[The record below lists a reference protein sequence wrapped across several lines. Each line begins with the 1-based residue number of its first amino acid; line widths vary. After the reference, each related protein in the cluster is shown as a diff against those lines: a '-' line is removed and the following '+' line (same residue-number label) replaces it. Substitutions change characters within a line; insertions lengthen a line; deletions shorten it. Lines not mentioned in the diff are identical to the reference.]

1 MGACLY
7 QNIFVILQQN
17 LRNMDVRERL
27 AALRAQMHEQGLA
40 AYVVPGNDPHASEY
54 MASHWCEMQWLS
66 GFNGESGTMV
76 VTTDRALLWTD
87 SRYYLQ
93 AGIEL
98 KDSTIELMR
107 ESDID
112 CPSVVEWLKGELKA
126 ESQEPRDERF
136 IGLNPEMF
144 SVNDFKAWKEQ
155 FAEAGIGVKSVDLI
169 KPIWT
174 EGRPAIPSDKLY
186 PYSADFAGET
196 VESKISRMREILEAK
211 GESQKSK
218 DYALIVSAL
227 DEIAWLLN
235 IRGNDVEYN
244 PVVISY
250 VVLEGDKCTLF
261 VNPEKIDSAAQNY
274 LDFNNIDVQPYEA
287 VFDYIHGLRGTIF
300 YDGAKVNEALY
311 EAIDNGPSDQ
321 GPRTKAK
328 NIQSPILIDKAKK
341 NAVELEGERIAMR
354 QDGAALTRFF
364 KWLEETLV
372 ESQKSKVERP
382 LTEWDLMEKLH
393 AFRAMGENFVEE
405 SFGTIAGYQGNGAIV
420 HYAATKEHC
429 AEVKKEGMLLLDSG
443 GQYLDGT
450 TDITRTVWLGGRI
463 PEQAKLDY
471 TYVLKGHIALQT
483 ARFPRGTRGNQLDAL
498 AKQYMWQAGITFGHG
513 TGHGVG
519 HFLGCHEGPQNVRT
533 DNNPTPLEVG
543 HIISDEPGIYRT
555 GKWGIRTE
563 NLITVIPAKQTK
575 ATTTEDEWLT
585 FETLTLC
592 FYDTSLIEMSLM
604 TEDEIDWLNAYHV
617 RVYKEVSPL
626 LNEEEK
632 HYLAKKCVALEI

>member
-1 MGACLY
+1 MQKKVYLCAKFL
-7 QNIFVILQQN
+7 NF
-17 LRNMDVRERL
+17 MSVRERL
-27 AALRAQMHEQGLA
+27 DALRELMRKHDLS

-76 VTTDRALLWTD
+76 VTLDRALLWTD

-112 CPSVVEWLKGELKA
+112 CPKIVDWLA
-126 ESQEPRDERF
+126 ENVNRQWV
-136 IGLNPEMF
+136 GVNPEMF
-144 SVNDFKAWKEQ
+144 SVNDFADWSEQ
-155 FAEAGIGVKSVDLI
+155 INLKSIDLI
-169 KPIWT
+169 KPLWT
-174 EGRPAIPSDKLY
+174 ENRPAIPADKLY

-196 VESKISRMREILEAK
+196 VESKMARMREIA
-211 GESQKSK
+211 GRKSS
-218 DYALIVSAL
+218 DRPWALVSSAL

-250 VVLEGDKCTLF
+250 VVLEADKCTLF
-261 VNPEKIDSAAQNY
+261 VNAEKIDSPAQNY
-274 LDFNNIDVQPYEA
+274 LDFNNIDVLPYEA
-287 VFDYIHGLRGTIF
+287 VFDYIRGLKGTVLF
-300 YDGAKVNEALY
+300 DGARVNEALF
-311 EAIDNGPSDQ
+311 EAIPEGCKRIN
-321 GPRTKAK
+321 TK
-328 NIQSPILIDKAKK
+328 SPILIDKARK

-354 QDGAALTRFF
+354 QDAVALTRFF
-364 KWLEETLV
+364 KWLEEEAFKTPQTECTLA
-372 ESQKSKVERP
+372 
-382 LTEWDLMEKLH
+382 DKLH
-393 AFRAMGENFVEE
+393 EFRLQGENFVEE

-420 HYAATKEHC
+420 HYAATPDNC
-429 AEVKKEGMLLLDSG
+429 AEVKPQGMLLLDSG

-463 PEQAKLDY
+463 PQQAKLDY
-471 TYVLKGHIALQT
+471 TYVLKGHIALAR

-498 AKQYMWQAGITFGHG
+498 AKQFMWEAGITFGHG

-533 DNNPTPLEVG
+533 DNNPTALEIG

-555 GKWGIRTE
+555 NQWGIRTE
-563 NLITVIPAKQTK
+563 NLITVVPAKRTK
-575 ATTTEDEWLT
+575 ATTTDDEWLA

-626 LNEEEK
+626 LNNDERTF
-632 HYLAKKCVALEI
+632 LARKCASIEI

>member
-1 MGACLY
+1 MNVL
-7 QNIFVILQQN
+7 
-17 LRNMDVRERL
+17 DRL
-27 AALRAQMHEQGLA
+27 AALRAAMKEAKVA

-76 VTTDRALLWTD
+76 VTTDKALLWTD

-112 CPSVVEWLKGELKA
+112 CPSVVDWLA
-126 ESQEPRDERF
+126 ENVQ
-136 IGLNPEMF
+136 GLVGVNPEMF
-144 SVNDFKAWKEQ
+144 SVNDFSAWNEKI
-155 FAEAGIGVKSVDLI
+155 ALKSIDLI
-169 KPIWT
+169 KPLWI
-174 EGRPAIPSDKLY
+174 EGRPAIPADKLY
-186 PYSADFAGET
+186 PYSADFAGES
-196 VESKISRMREILEAK
+196 VESKLARMREKLV
-211 GESQKSK
+211 
-218 DYALIVSAL
+218 ALHGDAIIVSAL

-250 VVLEGDKCTLF
+250 VVLEADKCTLF
-261 VNPEKIDSAAQNY
+261 VDANKIDTVARNY

-287 VFDYIHGLRGTIF
+287 VFEYIARLSGTVI
-300 YDGAKVNEALY
+300 YDGARVNEALF
-311 EAIDNGPSDQ
+311 EAIPANCKKIN
-321 GPRTKAK
+321 TK
-328 NIQSPILIDKAKK
+328 SPILIDKAHK

-354 QDGAALTRFF
+354 QDAAALTRFF
-364 KWLEETLV
+364 KWLEEEAFANGKT
-372 ESQKSKVERP
+372 Q
-382 LTEWDLMEKLH
+382 TEWDLMEKLH
-393 AFRAMGENFVEE
+393 AFRVMGENFVEE
-405 SFGTIAGYQGNGAIV
+405 SFGTIAGYKGNGAIV
-420 HYAATKEHC
+420 HYAATKDNC
-429 AEVKKEGMLLLDSG
+429 TEVKPEGMLLLDSG

-450 TDITRTVWLGGRI
+450 TDITRTVWLGGEI
-463 PEQAKLDY
+463 PTQAKLDY

-498 AKQYMWQAGITFGHG
+498 AKQFMWEAGITFGHG

-543 HIISDEPGIYRT
+543 HIVSDEPGIYRT
-555 GKWGIRTE
+555 GQWGIRTE
-563 NLITVIPAKQTK
+563 NLITVIPAKQTE

-592 FYDTSLIEMSLM
+592 FYDTNLIDMSLM
-604 TEDEIDWLNAYHV
+604 TDKEIAWINAYHE
-617 RVYKEVSPL
+617 RVYKETAPL
-626 LNEEEK
+626 LNAEEAA
-632 HYLAKKCVALEI
+632 YLARKCAPIQL

>member
-1 MGACLY
+1 MK
-7 QNIFVILQQN
+7 
-17 LRNMDVRERL
+17 ERL
-27 AALRAQMHEQGLA
+27 AALRAEMREQGLA

-66 GFNGESGTMV
+66 GFNGESGTVV
-76 VTTDRALLWTD
+76 VTLDRALLWTD

-112 CPSVVEWLKGELKA
+112 CPSVAEWLCEECKVYGV
-126 ESQEPRDERF
+126 QCMV
-136 IGLNPEMF
+136 GLNPEMF
-144 SVNDFKAWKEQ
+144 SVNDFKAWKEK

-196 VESKISRMREILEAK
+196 VESKISRIRKILESRVK
-211 GESQKSK
+211 SQESRG
-218 DYALIVSAL
+218 YALIVSAL

-250 VVLEGDKCTLF
+250 VVLEADKCTLF
-261 VNPEKIDSAAQNY
+261 VNPEKVDSAAQNY

-287 VFDYIHGLRGTIF
+287 VFEYIRGLKGTIY

-311 EAIDNGPSDQ
+311 EAIDQ
-321 GPRTKAK
+321 GANAK
-328 NIQSPILIDKAKK
+328 NIQSPILVDKAKK

-364 KWLEETLV
+364 KWMEEALGDRTAGGLEGLGD
-372 ESQKSKVERP
+372 R

-463 PEQAKLDY
+463 PQQAKLDY

-555 GKWGIRTE
+555 GQWGIRTE

-575 ATTTEDEWLT
+575 VTTTEDEWLT

-626 LNEEEK
+626 LNEEERQ
-632 HYLAKKCVALEI
+632 YLARKCAAIEV

>member
-1 MGACLY
+1 MNVL
-7 QNIFVILQQN
+7 
-17 LRNMDVRERL
+17 DRL
-27 AALRAQMHEQGLA
+27 AALRAAMKEAKVA

-76 VTTDRALLWTD
+76 VTTDKALLWTD

-112 CPSVVEWLKGELKA
+112 CPSVVDWLA
-126 ESQEPRDERF
+126 ENVQ
-136 IGLNPEMF
+136 GLVGVNPEMF
-144 SVNDFKAWKEQ
+144 SVNDFSAWNEKI
-155 FAEAGIGVKSVDLI
+155 ALKSVDLI
-169 KPIWT
+169 KPLWI
-174 EGRPAIPSDKLY
+174 EGRPAIPADKLY
-186 PYSADFAGET
+186 PYSADFAGES
-196 VESKISRMREILEAK
+196 VESKLARMREKLV
-211 GESQKSK
+211 
-218 DYALIVSAL
+218 ALHGDAIIVSAL

-250 VVLEGDKCTLF
+250 VVLKADKCTLF
-261 VNPEKIDSAAQNY
+261 VDANKIDTVARNY

-287 VFDYIHGLRGTIF
+287 VFEYIARLSGTVI
-300 YDGAKVNEALY
+300 YDGARVNEALF
-311 EAIDNGPSDQ
+311 EAIPANCKKIN
-321 GPRTKAK
+321 TK
-328 NIQSPILIDKAKK
+328 SPILIDKAHK

-354 QDGAALTRFF
+354 QDAAALTRFF
-364 KWLEETLV
+364 KWLEEEAFANGKT
-372 ESQKSKVERP
+372 Q
-382 LTEWDLMEKLH
+382 TEWDLMEKLH
-393 AFRAMGENFVEE
+393 AFRDMGENFVEE
-405 SFGTIAGYQGNGAIV
+405 SFGTIAGYKGNGAIV
-420 HYAATKEHC
+420 HYAATKDNC
-429 AEVKKEGMLLLDSG
+429 AEVKPEGMLLLDSG

-450 TDITRTVWLGGRI
+450 TDITRTVWLGGEI
-463 PEQAKLDY
+463 PTQAKLDY

-498 AKQYMWQAGITFGHG
+498 AKQFMWEAGITFGHG

-543 HIISDEPGIYRT
+543 HIVSDEPGIYRT
-555 GKWGIRTE
+555 GQWGIRTE
-563 NLITVIPAKQTK
+563 NLITVIPAKQTE

-592 FYDTSLIEMSLM
+592 FYDTNLIDMSLM
-604 TEDEIDWLNAYHV
+604 TDKEIAWINAYHE
-617 RVYKEVSPL
+617 RVYKETAPL
-626 LNEEEK
+626 LNAEEAA
-632 HYLAKKCVALEI
+632 YLARKCAPIQL

>member
-1 MGACLY
+1 M
-7 QNIFVILQQN
+7 
-17 LRNMDVRERL
+17 
-27 AALRAQMHEQGLA
+27 
-40 AYVVPGNDPHASEY
+40 
-54 MASHWCEMQWLS
+54 
-66 GFNGESGTMV
+66 
-76 VTTDRALLWTD
+76 
-87 SRYYLQ
+87 
-93 AGIEL
+93 
-98 KDSTIELMR
+98 
-107 ESDID
+107 
-112 CPSVVEWLKGELKA
+112 
-126 ESQEPRDERF
+126 
-136 IGLNPEMF
+136 
-144 SVNDFKAWKEQ
+144 
-155 FAEAGIGVKSVDLI
+155 
-169 KPIWT
+169 
-174 EGRPAIPSDKLY
+174 
-186 PYSADFAGET
+186 
-196 VESKISRMREILEAK
+196 
-211 GESQKSK
+211 
-218 DYALIVSAL
+218 
-227 DEIAWLLN
+227 
-235 IRGNDVEYN
+235 EYN

-311 EAIDNGPSDQ
+311 EAIGNQESGVRIQ
-321 GPRTKAK
+321 

-364 KWLEETLV
+364 KWLEE
-372 ESQKSKVERP
+372 EAFSNQHSAIS
-382 LTEWDLMEKLH
+382 EWDLMEKLH

-420 HYAATKEHC
+420 HYAATREHC

-632 HYLAKKCVALEI
+632 QYLAKKCAALEV

>member
-1 MGACLY
+1 M
-7 QNIFVILQQN
+7 N
-17 LRNMDVRERL
+17 VRDKI
-27 AALRAQMHEQGLA
+27 AALRQLMASNGLA
-40 AYVVPGNDPHASEY
+40 AYIVPGNDPHASEY
-54 MASHWCEMQWLS
+54 MASHWYEMQWIS
-66 GFNGESGTMV
+66 GFNGESGTVV
-76 VTTDRALLWTD
+76 VTMDKALLWTD

-98 KDSTIELMR
+98 EGSGIGLMR

-112 CPSVVEWLKGELKA
+112 CPGIVEWLKSS
-126 ESQEPRDERF
+126 ESGVKSQD
-136 IGLNPEMF
+136 IVGLNPEMF
-144 SVNDFKAWKEQ
+144 SVNEFKAWKDELEGADIRIQ
-155 FAEAGIGVKSVDLI
+155 SVDLI

-174 EGRPAIPSDKLY
+174 EGRPAIPQDKLF

-196 VESKISRMREILEAK
+196 VDSKLARMREKMAAMHGEAM
-211 GESQKSK
+211 
-218 DYALIVSAL
+218 IISAL

-244 PVVISY
+244 PVVIAY
-250 VVLEGDKCTLF
+250 AVLEADKCTLF
-261 VNPEKIDSAAQNY
+261 VNPEKIDSPAQNY

-287 VFDYIHGLRGTIF
+287 VFDYIRGLKGAILF
-300 YDGAKVNEALY
+300 DGARVNEALY
-311 EAIDNGPSDQ
+311 EAIPEGCRKIN
-321 GPRTKAK
+321 AK
-328 NIQSPILIDKAKK
+328 SPVLIDKAKK

-364 KWLEETLV
+364 KWLEETLA
-372 ESQKSKVERP
+372 ESRKSKDESH

-393 AFRAMGENFVEE
+393 EFRAMGENFVEE

-420 HYAATKEHC
+420 HYAATRNNC
-429 AEVKKEGMLLLDSG
+429 AESHPEGMLLLDSG

-463 PEQAKLDY
+463 PQQAKLDY
-471 TYVLKGHIALQT
+471 TYVLKGHIALAR

-498 AKQYMWQAGITFGHG
+498 AKQYMWEAGITFGHG

-533 DNNPTPLEVG
+533 DNNPTALEAG

-575 ATTTEDEWLT
+575 ATTTEDEWFA

-604 TEDEIDWLNAYHV
+604 TEDEIDWINAYHV

-626 LNEEEK
+626 LNDEEK
-632 HYLAKKCVALEI
+632 SYLAYKCQAIEL

>member
-1 MGACLY
+1 MTVL
-7 QNIFVILQQN
+7 
-17 LRNMDVRERL
+17 DRL
-27 AALRAQMHEQGLA
+27 NALRTLMRENNLV

-54 MASHWCEMQWLS
+54 MASHWCEMQWIS

-76 VTTDRALLWTD
+76 VTLDKALLWTD

-112 CPSVVEWLKGELKA
+112 CPSVIDWLSENIHGA
-126 ESQEPRDERF
+126 V
-136 IGLNPEMF
+136 GVNPEMF
-144 SVNDFKAWKEQ
+144 SVNDFADWKNKAEL
-155 FAEAGIGVKSVDLI
+155 KSIDLI
-169 KPIWT
+169 KPIWM

-196 VESKISRMREILEAK
+196 VESKLARMREQLAGKKADAMI
-211 GESQKSK
+211 
-218 DYALIVSAL
+218 ISAL

-250 VVLEGDKCTLF
+250 AVLEADKCTLF
-261 VNPEKIDSAAQNY
+261 VNPEKVDTVAQNY
-274 LDFNNIDVQPYEA
+274 LDFNNIAVQPYEA
-287 VFDYIHGLRGTIF
+287 VFAYIASLSGTVL
-300 YDGAKVNEALY
+300 YDGARVNEALY
-311 EAIDNGPSDQ
+311 EAIPDTCKKSN
-321 GPRTKAK
+321 AK
-328 NIQSPILIDKAKK
+328 SPILIDKAKK

-354 QDGAALTRFF
+354 QDAVALTRFF
-364 KWLEETLV
+364 MWLEE
-372 ESQKSKVERP
+372 EAFANGQKQ
-382 LTEWDLMEKLH
+382 TEWSLMEKLH
-393 AFRAMGENFVEE
+393 EFRMMGENFVEE
-405 SFGTIAGYQGNGAIV
+405 SFGTIAGYLGNGAIV
-420 HYAATKEHC
+420 HYAATQDNC
-429 AEVKKEGMLLLDSG
+429 AEVQPQGMLLLDSG

-450 TDITRTVWLGGRI
+450 TDITRTIWLGGRI
-463 PEQAKLDY
+463 PQQAKLDY
-471 TYVLKGHIALQT
+471 TYVLKGHIALAR

-498 AKQYMWQAGITFGHG
+498 AKQYMWEAGITFGHG

-533 DNNPTPLEVG
+533 DNNPTALEVG

-555 GKWGIRTE
+555 DMWGIRTE
-563 NLITVIPAKQTK
+563 NLITVIPVKQTK
-575 ATTTEDEWLT
+575 ATTTEDEWLA

-592 FYDTSLIEMSLM
+592 FYDTALIEMSLM

-626 LNEEEK
+626 LNDEERK
-632 HYLAKKCVALEI
+632 YLAFKCAALDL

>member
-1 MGACLY
+1 MKT
-7 QNIFVILQQN
+7 I
-17 LRNMDVRERL
+17 DKL
-27 AALRAQMHEQGLA
+27 AALRQAMREA
-40 AYVVPGNDPHASEY
+40 DVSAYVVPGNDPHASEY
-54 MASHWCEMQWLS
+54 MAAHWCEMQWLS

-76 VTTDRALLWTD
+76 VTLDRALLWTD

-112 CPSVVEWLKGELKA
+112 CPSVVDWLKESLPQPSLKGG
-126 ESQEPRDERF
+126 SSV
-136 IGLNPEMF
+136 GLNPEMW
-144 SVNDFKAWKEQ
+144 SVDDFKAMKERL
-155 FAEAGIGVKSVDLI
+155 ADTGIGVKSIDLI

-174 EGRPAIPSDKLY
+174 EGRPAIPADKLY

-196 VESKISRMREILEAK
+196 VESKLARIRKCLPQPSLK
-211 GESQKSK
+211 GGS
-218 DYALIVSAL
+218 AMIISAL

-250 VVLEGDKCTLF
+250 VVLEADKCTLF
-261 VNPEKIDSAAQNY
+261 VDANKVDTVAQNY
-274 LDFNNIDVQPYEA
+274 LDFNHIDVQPYEA
-287 VFDYIHGLRGTIF
+287 VFESIRGLQGTVLF
-300 YDGAKVNEALY
+300 DGARVNEALY
-311 EAIDNGPSDQ
+311 EAIPESCKKVN
-321 GPRTKAK
+321 AK
-328 NIQSPILIDKAKK
+328 SPILIDKAHK

-354 QDGAALTRFF
+354 QDAVALTRFF
-364 KWLEETLV
+364 FWLEKEAFRDGQT
-372 ESQKSKVERP
+372 Q
-382 LTEWDLMEKLH
+382 TEWTLMEKLH
-393 AFRAMGENFVEE
+393 EFRMMGENFVEE
-405 SFGTIAGYQGNGAIV
+405 SFGTIAGYKGNGAIV
-420 HYAATKEHC
+420 HYAATPDKC
-429 AEVKKEGMLLLDSG
+429 AEVKPEGMLLLDSG

-471 TYVLKGHIALQT
+471 TYVLKGHIALAR

-498 AKQYMWQAGITFGHG
+498 AKQYMWEAGITFGHG

-533 DNNPTPLEVG
+533 DNNPTALEVG

-555 GKWGIRTE
+555 DKWGIRTE
-563 NLITVIPAKQTK
+563 NLITVIPAKRTK
-575 ATTTEDEWLT
+575 ATTTEDEWLA

-592 FYDTSLIEMSLM
+592 FYDTSLIELSLM
-604 TEDEIDWLNAYHV
+604 TDDEIDWLNAYHV

-626 LNEEEK
+626 LNAEEAK
-632 HYLAKKCVALEI
+632 FLARKCAAVER

>member
-1 MGACLY
+1 MKT
-7 QNIFVILQQN
+7 I
-17 LRNMDVRERL
+17 EKL
-27 AALRAQMHEQGLA
+27 AALRQAMREAGVA

-54 MASHWCEMQWLS
+54 MAAHWCEMQWLS
-66 GFNGESGTMV
+66 GFNGESGTVV
-76 VTTDRALLWTD
+76 VTADRALLWTD

-112 CPSVVEWLKGELKA
+112 CPKIIYWL
-126 ESQEPRDERF
+126 STNVQ
-136 IGLNPEMF
+136 GLVGVNPEMF
-144 SVNDFKAWKEQ
+144 SVNDF
-155 FAEAGIGVKSVDLI
+155 AEWNAQVQLKSIDLI
-169 KPIWT
+169 RPLWT
-174 EGRPAIPSDKLY
+174 EGRPAIPADKLY

-196 VESKISRMREILEAK
+196 VESKLARMREQLAAK
-211 GESQKSK
+211 KG
-218 DYALIVSAL
+218 DALIISAL

-250 VVLEGDKCTLF
+250 AVLEADKCTLF
-261 VNPEKIDSAAQNY
+261 VDSNKIDSPAQNY
-274 LDFNNIDVQPYEA
+274 LDFNNIDVLPYEA
-287 VFDYIHGLRGTIF
+287 VFDYIRGLKGTVLF
-300 YDGAKVNEALY
+300 DGARVNEALY
-311 EAIDNGPSDQ
+311 EAIPEACKKIN
-321 GPRTKAK
+321 TK
-328 NIQSPILIDKAKK
+328 SPILIDKAHK

-354 QDGAALTRFF
+354 QDAAALTRFF
-364 KWLEETLV
+364 LWLEKEAFKNGQT
-372 ESQKSKVERP
+372 Q
-382 LTEWDLMEKLH
+382 TEWTLMEKLH
-393 AFRAMGENFVEE
+393 EFRLRGENFVEE
-405 SFGTIAGYQGNGAIV
+405 SFGTIAGYKGNGAIV
-420 HYAATKEHC
+420 HYAATPDKC
-429 AEVKKEGMLLLDSG
+429 AEVKPEGMLLLDSG

-471 TYVLKGHIALQT
+471 TYVLKGHIALAR

-498 AKQYMWQAGITFGHG
+498 AKQFMWEAGITFGHG

-533 DNNPTPLEVG
+533 DNNPTTLEVG

-555 GKWGIRTE
+555 DKWGIRTE
-563 NLITVIPAKQTK
+563 NLITVIPAKRTK

-592 FYDTSLIEMSLM
+592 FYDTSLIERSLM

-626 LNEEEK
+626 LNAEERK
-632 HYLAKKCVALEI
+632 FLARKCAALEI

>member
-1 MGACLY
+1 MTVL
-7 QNIFVILQQN
+7 
-17 LRNMDVRERL
+17 ERL
-27 AALRAQMHEQGLA
+27 TALRGEMKKADLA

-66 GFNGESGTMV
+66 GFTGEAGTMV
-76 VTTDRALLWTD
+76 VTMDRAFLWTD

-107 ESDID
+107 ESDVD
-112 CPSVVEWLKGELKA
+112 CPSVIAWLSEVS
-126 ESQEPRDERF
+126 SQHSDF
-136 IGLNPEMF
+136 VVGVNPEMF
-144 SVNDFKAWKEQ
+144 SVNDFAEWKEKI
-155 FAEAGIGVKSVDLI
+155 ALKSIDLI

-174 EGRPAIPSDKLY
+174 EDRPSIPQNKLY

-196 VESKISRMREILEAK
+196 VESKLARIREIVNR
-211 GESQKSK
+211 KSSNRK
-218 DYALIVSAL
+218 WALIISAL

-250 VVLEGDKCTLF
+250 VVLEADKCTLF
-261 VNPEKIDSAAQNY
+261 VDANKIDSPAQNY
-274 LDFNNIDVQPYEA
+274 LDFNNIAIQPYES
-287 VFDYIHGLRGTIF
+287 VFDYIRSLSGTVL
-300 YDGAKVNEALY
+300 YDGARVNEALF
-311 EAIDNGPSDQ
+311 EAISHQNSAV
-321 GPRTKAK
+321 RTINTK
-328 NIQSPILIDKAKK
+328 SPILIDKAKK
-341 NAVELEGERIAMR
+341 NAVELEGERTAMR
-354 QDGAALTRFF
+354 RDGAALTRFF
-364 KWLEETLV
+364 KWLEEEAFS
-372 ESQKSKVERP
+372 ESRVKSQESRV
-382 LTEWDLMEKLH
+382 TEWDLMEKLH
-393 AFRAMGENFVEE
+393 AFRMMGENFIEE
-405 SFGTIAGYQGNGAIV
+405 SFGTIAGYKGNGAIV
-420 HYAATKEHC
+420 HYAATPDNC
-429 AEVKKEGMLLLDSG
+429 SVVKPEGMLLLDSG

-626 LNEEEK
+626 LNEEERK
-632 HYLAKKCVALEI
+632 FLARKCAALEI

>member
-1 MGACLY
+1 M
-7 QNIFVILQQN
+7 N
-17 LRNMDVRERL
+17 VRERL
-27 AALRAQMHEQGLA
+27 TAIRGLMKEHGLA

-66 GFNGESGTMV
+66 GFSGEAGTMV
-76 VTTDRALLWTD
+76 VTMDKALLWTD

-112 CPSVVEWLKGELKA
+112 CPKIVDWLADKVH
-126 ESQEPRDERF
+126 
-136 IGLNPEMF
+136 GLVGVNPEMF
-144 SVNDFKAWKEQ
+144 SVNDF
-155 FAEAGIGVKSVDLI
+155 AEWSEKIALKSIDLI
-169 KPIWT
+169 KPLWT
-174 EGRPAIPSDKLY
+174 EGRPAIPQDKLY
-186 PYSADFAGET
+186 PYSADFAGES
-196 VESKISRMREILEAK
+196 VESKLARMREQLAK
-211 GESQKSK
+211 KK
-218 DYALIVSAL
+218 ADAMIISAL

-250 VVLEGDKCTLF
+250 VVLEAAKCTLF
-261 VNPEKIDSAAQNY
+261 MDAAKIDSPAQNY
-274 LDFNNIDVQPYEA
+274 LDFNNVEVKPYEA
-287 VFDYIHGLRGTIF
+287 VFDYIRSLSGTVL
-300 YDGAKVNEALY
+300 YDGARVNEALF
-311 EAIDNGPSDQ
+311 EAIPESCKKIN
-321 GPRTKAK
+321 TK
-328 NIQSPILIDKAKK
+328 SPILIDKAHK

-354 QDGAALTRFF
+354 QDCVALTRFF
-364 KWLEETLV
+364 MWLDEEAFADGQT
-372 ESQKSKVERP
+372 Q
-382 LTEWDLMEKLH
+382 TEWSLMEKLH
-393 AFRAMGENFVEE
+393 EFRLMGENFVEE
-405 SFGTIAGYQGNGAIV
+405 SFGTIAGYKGNGAIV
-420 HYAATKEHC
+420 HYAATEDNC
-429 AEVKKEGMLLLDSG
+429 AEVKPEGMLLLDSG

-463 PEQAKLDY
+463 PQQAKLDY
-471 TYVLKGHIALQT
+471 TYVLKGHIALAR

-498 AKQYMWQAGITFGHG
+498 AKQYMWEAGITFGHG

-533 DNNPTPLEVG
+533 DNNPTALEVG

-555 GKWGIRTE
+555 DQWGIRTE

-575 ATTTEDEWLT
+575 ATTTEDEWLQ

-626 LNEEEK
+626 LNDEEK
-632 HYLAKKCVALEI
+632 KYLAYKCAALEL

>member
-1 MGACLY
+1 M
-7 QNIFVILQQN
+7 
-17 LRNMDVRERL
+17 RE
-27 AALRAQMHEQGLA
+27 AGVA

-54 MASHWCEMQWLS
+54 MAAHWCEMQWLS
-66 GFNGESGTMV
+66 GFNGESGTVV
-76 VTTDRALLWTD
+76 VTADRALLWTD

-112 CPSVVEWLKGELKA
+112 CPKIIDWL
-126 ESQEPRDERF
+126 STNVQ
-136 IGLNPEMF
+136 GLVGVNPEMF
-144 SVNDFKAWKEQ
+144 SVNDF
-155 FAEAGIGVKSVDLI
+155 AEWNAQVQLKSIDLI
-169 KPIWT
+169 RPLWT
-174 EGRPAIPSDKLY
+174 EGRPAIPADKLY

-196 VESKISRMREILEAK
+196 VESKLARMREQLAAK
-211 GESQKSK
+211 KG
-218 DYALIVSAL
+218 DALIISAL

-250 VVLEGDKCTLF
+250 AVLEADKCTLF
-261 VNPEKIDSAAQNY
+261 VDSNKIDSPAQNY
-274 LDFNNIDVQPYEA
+274 LDFNNIDVLPYEA
-287 VFDYIHGLRGTIF
+287 VFDYIRGLKGTVLF
-300 YDGAKVNEALY
+300 DGARVNEALY
-311 EAIDNGPSDQ
+311 EAIPEACKKVN
-321 GPRTKAK
+321 TK
-328 NIQSPILIDKAKK
+328 SPILIDKAHK

-354 QDGAALTRFF
+354 QDAAALTRFF
-364 KWLEETLV
+364 LWLEKEAFKNGQT
-372 ESQKSKVERP
+372 Q
-382 LTEWDLMEKLH
+382 TEWTLMEKLH
-393 AFRAMGENFVEE
+393 EFRLRGENFVEE
-405 SFGTIAGYQGNGAIV
+405 SFGTIAGYKGNGAIV
-420 HYAATKEHC
+420 HYAATPEKC
-429 AEVKKEGMLLLDSG
+429 AEVKPEGMLLLDSG

-471 TYVLKGHIALQT
+471 TYVLKGHIALAR

-498 AKQYMWQAGITFGHG
+498 AKQFMWEAGITFGHG

-533 DNNPTPLEVG
+533 DNNPTTLEVG

-555 GKWGIRTE
+555 DKWGIRTE
-563 NLITVIPAKQTK
+563 NLITVIPAKRTK

-592 FYDTSLIEMSLM
+592 FYDTSLIERSIM

-626 LNEEEK
+626 LNAEERK
-632 HYLAKKCVALEI
+632 FLARKCAALEI

>member
-1 MGACLY
+1 MTVLD
-7 QNIFVILQQN
+7 N
-17 LRNMDVRERL
+17 L
-27 AALRAQMHEQGLA
+27 AALRGLMRENGLS

-66 GFNGESGTMV
+66 GFQGESGTVV
-76 VTTDRALLWTD
+76 VTLDRALLWTD

-98 KDSTIELMR
+98 KGCSIELMR
-107 ESDID
+107 ESDVD
-112 CPSVVEWLKGELKA
+112 CPSVVDWLSEHV
-126 ESQEPRDERF
+126 E
-136 IGLNPEMF
+136 GLVGVNPEMF
-144 SVNDFKAWKEQ
+144 SVNDF
-155 FAEAGIGVKSVDLI
+155 AEWSEKVSLKSIDLI
-169 KPIWT
+169 KPLWT
-174 EGRPAIPSDKLY
+174 EGRPAIPADKLY

-196 VESKISRMREILEAK
+196 VESKIARMREQLAK
-211 GESQKSK
+211 KK
-218 DYALIVSAL
+218 ADAMIVSAL

-250 VVLEGDKCTLF
+250 LVLKADKCTLF
-261 VNPEKIDSAAQNY
+261 VNHTKLDSAAQNY
-274 LDFNNIDVQPYEA
+274 LDFNRIDVQPYEA
-287 VFDYIHGLRGTIF
+287 VFEYIRSLNGTVL
-300 YDGAKVNEALY
+300 YDGAKVNEALF
-311 EAIDNGPSDQ
+311 EAIPEGCKKIN
-321 GPRTKAK
+321 TK
-328 NIQSPILIDKAKK
+328 SPILVDKAKK

-354 QDGAALTRFF
+354 QDAAALTRFF
-364 KWLEETLV
+364 KWLEEEAFANGQT
-372 ESQKSKVERP
+372 Q
-382 LTEWDLMEKLH
+382 TEWNLMEKLH
-393 AFRAMGENFVEE
+393 EFRAKGENFVEE
-405 SFGTIAGYQGNGAIV
+405 SFGTIAGYKGNGAIV
-420 HYAATKEHC
+420 HYAATKENC
-429 AEVKKEGMLLLDSG
+429 AEVKPEGMLLLDSG

-463 PEQAKLDY
+463 PQQAKLDY
-471 TYVLKGHIALQT
+471 TYVLKGHIALQR
-483 ARFPRGTRGNQLDAL
+483 ARFPKGTRGNQLDAL
-498 AKQYMWQAGITFGHG
+498 AKQYMWEAGITFGHG

-533 DNNPTPLEVG
+533 DNNPTALEVG

-555 GKWGIRTE
+555 GQWGIRTE

-592 FYDTSLIEMSLM
+592 FYDTNLIEMSLM

-626 LNEEEK
+626 LNEAERA
-632 HYLAKKCVALEI
+632 YLAKKCAAIEI

>member
-1 MGACLY
+1 MKVQEKIEG
-7 QNIFVILQQN
+7 
-17 LRNMDVRERL
+17 
-27 AALRAQMHEQGLA
+27 LRAAMQANGLS

-66 GFNGESGTMV
+66 GFSGEAGTMV
-76 VTTDRALLWTD
+76 VTPDKALLWTD

-98 KDSTIELMR
+98 DGSGIELMR
-107 ESDID
+107 ESDVD
-112 CPSVVEWLKGELKA
+112 CPSIIEWLA
-126 ESQEPRDERF
+126 EN
-136 IGLNPEMF
+136 IVGIVGVNPEMF
-144 SVNDFKAWKEQ
+144 SVNDFAEWKEKV
-155 FAEAGIGVKSVDLI
+155 ALKSIDLI
-169 KPIWT
+169 KPLWT
-174 EGRPAIPSDKLY
+174 EGRPAIPQDRLY
-186 PYSADFAGET
+186 AYSADFAGES
-196 VESKISRMREILEAK
+196 VESKLARMREQMAK
-211 GESQKSK
+211 KQV
-218 DYALIVSAL
+218 DALIVSAL

-250 VVLEGDKCTLF
+250 VVLEADKCTLF
-261 VNPEKIDSAAQNY
+261 VDAKKIDTAAQNY
-274 LDFNNIDVQPYEA
+274 LDFNNIDVKSYGA
-287 VFDYIHGLRGTIF
+287 VFEYIGGLKGTIL
-300 YDGAKVNEALY
+300 YDGARVNEALF
-311 EAIDNGPSDQ
+311 EAIPASCKKVN
-321 GPRTKAK
+321 TK
-328 NIQSPILIDKAKK
+328 SPILIDKAKK

-354 QDGAALTRFF
+354 QDGVALTRFF
-364 KWLEETLV
+364 KWLEEEAFADGKT
-372 ESQKSKVERP
+372 Q
-382 LTEWDLMEKLH
+382 TEWSLMEKLH
-393 AFRAMGENFVEE
+393 EFRMMGENFIEE

-420 HYAATKEHC
+420 HYAATEDDC
-429 AEVKKEGMLLLDSG
+429 AEVKPEGMLLLDSG

-450 TDITRTVWLGGRI
+450 TDITRTVWLGGRK

-471 TYVLKGHIALQT
+471 TYVLKGHIALAR

-498 AKQYMWQAGITFGHG
+498 AKQYMWAAGVTYGHG

-533 DNNPTPLEVG
+533 DNNPTALEVG

-555 GKWGIRTE
+555 DKWGIRTE

-575 ATTTEDEWLT
+575 EATTEDEWLQ

-626 LNEEEK
+626 LNDDEK
-632 HYLAKKCVALEI
+632 SYLAYKCAAIEK

>member
-1 MGACLY
+1 M
-7 QNIFVILQQN
+7 
-17 LRNMDVRERL
+17 
-27 AALRAQMHEQGLA
+27 RANGLS

-76 VTTDRALLWTD
+76 VTLDRALLWTD

-98 KDSTIELMR
+98 EGSTIELMR

-112 CPSVVEWLKGELKA
+112 CPKITEWLA
-126 ESQEPRDERF
+126 ENVN
-136 IGLNPEMF
+136 GVVGVNPEMF
-144 SVNDFKAWKEQ
+144 SVNDFAGWKEQ
-155 FAEAGIGVKSVDLI
+155 LELKSIDLI
-169 KPIWT
+169 KPLWT
-174 EGRPAIPSDKLY
+174 EGRPAIPQDKLY

-196 VESKISRMREILEAK
+196 VESKLARMREKLAK
-211 GESQKSK
+211 ANANANSP
-218 DYALIVSAL
+218 YALIVSAL

-250 VVLEGDKCTLF
+250 VVLEADKCTLF
-261 VNPEKIDSAAQNY
+261 VDASKIDSPAQNY
-274 LDFNNIDVQPYEA
+274 LDFNNIDVKPYEA
-287 VFDYIHGLRGTIF
+287 VFDYIRSLSGTVF
-300 YDGAKVNEALY
+300 YDGARVNEALY
-311 EAIDNGPSDQ
+311 EAITNA
-321 GPRTKAK
+321 KAK
-328 NIQSPILIDKAKK
+328 ALKSPVLVDKAKK

-364 KWLEETLV
+364 KWLEEEAFANTNA
-372 ESQKSKVERP
+372 R
-382 LTEWDLMEKLH
+382 LTEWDIMEKLH
-393 AFRAMGENFVEE
+393 AFRAMGANFVEE

-420 HYAATKEHC
+420 HYAATQDNC
-429 AEVKKEGMLLLDSG
+429 AEVKPEGMLLLDSG
-443 GQYLDGT
+443 RQYLDGT
-450 TDITRTVWLGGRI
+450 TDITRTVWLGGRK

-471 TYVLKGHIALQT
+471 TYVLKGHIALAT

-498 AKQYMWQAGITFGHG
+498 AKQYMWAAGVTYGHG

-575 ATTTEDEWLT
+575 EATTEDEWLA

-604 TEDEIDWLNAYHV
+604 TDEEIDWLNAYHV

-626 LNEEEK
+626 LNDEEK
-632 HYLAKKCVALEI
+632 SYLAYKCAAIER

>member
-1 MGACLY
+1 MNVL
-7 QNIFVILQQN
+7 
-17 LRNMDVRERL
+17 DRL
-27 AALRAQMHEQGLA
+27 AALRAAMKEAKVA

-76 VTTDRALLWTD
+76 VTTDKALLWTD

-112 CPSVVEWLKGELKA
+112 CPSVVDWLA
-126 ESQEPRDERF
+126 ENVQ
-136 IGLNPEMF
+136 GLVGVNPEMF
-144 SVNDFKAWKEQ
+144 SVNDFSAWNEKI
-155 FAEAGIGVKSVDLI
+155 ALKSIDLI
-169 KPIWT
+169 KPLWI
-174 EGRPAIPSDKLY
+174 EGRPAIPQDKLY
-186 PYSADFAGET
+186 PYSAET
-196 VESKISRMREILEAK
+196 VESKLARMREKLV
-211 GESQKSK
+211 
-218 DYALIVSAL
+218 ALHGDAIIVSAL

-250 VVLEGDKCTLF
+250 VVLKADKCTLF
-261 VNPEKIDSAAQNY
+261 VDANKIDTVARNY

-287 VFDYIHGLRGTIF
+287 VFEYIARLSGTVI
-300 YDGAKVNEALY
+300 YDGARVNEALF
-311 EAIDNGPSDQ
+311 EAIPAGRKKIN
-321 GPRTKAK
+321 TK
-328 NIQSPILIDKAKK
+328 SPILIDKAHK

-354 QDGAALTRFF
+354 QDAAALTRFF
-364 KWLEETLV
+364 KWLEEEAFANGKT
-372 ESQKSKVERP
+372 Q
-382 LTEWDLMEKLH
+382 TEWDLMEKLH
-393 AFRAMGENFVEE
+393 AFRVMGENFVEE
-405 SFGTIAGYQGNGAIV
+405 SFGTIAGYKGNGAIV
-420 HYAATKEHC
+420 HYAATKDNC
-429 AEVKKEGMLLLDSG
+429 AEVKPEGMLLLDSG

-450 TDITRTVWLGGRI
+450 TDITRTVWLGGEI
-463 PEQAKLDY
+463 PAQAKRDY

-498 AKQYMWQAGITFGHG
+498 AKQFMWEAGITFGHG

-543 HIISDEPGIYRT
+543 HIVSDEPGIYRT
-555 GKWGIRTE
+555 GQWGIRTE
-563 NLITVIPAKQTK
+563 NLITVIPAKQTE

-592 FYDTSLIEMSLM
+592 FYDTNLIDMSLM
-604 TEDEIDWLNAYHV
+604 TDKEIAWINAYHE
-617 RVYKEVSPL
+617 RVYKETAPL
-626 LNEEEK
+626 LNADEADF
-632 HYLAKKCVALEI
+632 LARKCAPIHL

>member
-1 MGACLY
+1 MK
-7 QNIFVILQQN
+7 VT
-17 LRNMDVRERL
+17 ERL
-27 AALRAQMHEQGLA
+27 AALRQEMREAGLA

-66 GFNGESGTMV
+66 GFNGEAGTMV
-76 VTTDRALLWTD
+76 VTMDKALLWTD

-98 KDSTIELMR
+98 KNSTIELMR
-107 ESDID
+107 ESDVD
-112 CPSVVEWLKGELKA
+112 CPSVIDWLSENV
-126 ESQEPRDERF
+126 Q
-136 IGLNPEMF
+136 GLVGVNPEMF
-144 SVNDFKAWKEQ
+144 SVNDFADWSEKAEL
-155 FAEAGIGVKSVDLI
+155 KSIDLI
-169 KPIWT
+169 KPLWT
-174 EGRPAIPSDKLY
+174 ENRPAIPQDKLY

-196 VESKISRMREILEAK
+196 VESKLARMRKVLESRVK
-211 GESQKSK
+211 SQESRA
-218 DYALIVSAL
+218 YALIVSAL

-250 VVLEGDKCTLF
+250 VVLEADKCTLF
-261 VNPEKIDSAAQNY
+261 VDAAKIDSPAQNY
-274 LDFNNIDVQPYEA
+274 LDFNNIDIQPYEA
-287 VFDYIHGLRGTIF
+287 VFDYIGSLSGTIW
-300 YDGAKVNEALY
+300 YDGARVNEALY
-311 EAIDNGPSDQ
+311 EAIPERCKKVN
-321 GPRTKAK
+321 TK
-328 NIQSPILIDKAKK
+328 SPILIDKAKK

-354 QDGAALTRFF
+354 QDAVALTRFF
-364 KWLEETLV
+364 KWLEEEAFADGQTQTECTLA
-372 ESQKSKVERP
+372 
-382 LTEWDLMEKLH
+382 DKLH
-393 AFRAMGENFVEE
+393 EFRAMGENFIEE
-405 SFGTIAGYQGNGAIV
+405 SFGTIAGYKGNGAIV
-420 HYAATKEHC
+420 HYAATPDNC
-429 AEVKKEGMLLLDSG
+429 AVVKPEGMLLLDSG

-463 PEQAKLDY
+463 PQQAKLDY
-471 TYVLKGHIALQT
+471 TYVLKGHIALQR

-498 AKQYMWQAGITFGHG
+498 AKQYMWEAGITYGHG

-533 DNNPTPLEVG
+533 DNNPTALEVG

-555 GKWGIRTE
+555 DMWGIRTE

-617 RVYKEVSPL
+617 RVYKEISPL
-626 LNEEEK
+626 LSNEEK
-632 HYLAKKCVALEI
+632 SYLAYKCAAIEV

>member
-1 MGACLY
+1 MTVL
-7 QNIFVILQQN
+7 
-17 LRNMDVRERL
+17 ERL
-27 AALRAQMHEQGLA
+27 AALRELMRKNGLA

-76 VTTDRALLWTD
+76 VTMDKALLWTD

-112 CPSVVEWLKGELKA
+112 CPSVVDWLADNINGVV
-126 ESQEPRDERF
+126 
-136 IGLNPEMF
+136 GVNPEMF
-144 SVNDFKAWKEQ
+144 SVNDFAAWKEK
-155 FAEAGIGVKSVDLI
+155 VDLKSIDLI
-169 KPIWT
+169 KPLWT
-174 EGRPAIPSDKLY
+174 EGRPAIPQDKLY
-186 PYSADFAGET
+186 PYSADFAGES
-196 VESKISRMREILEAK
+196 VESKLTRMREISREK
-211 GESQKSK
+211 WKVESGEW
-218 DYALIVSAL
+218 ALIISAL

-250 VVLEGDKCTLF
+250 VVLEADKCTLF
-261 VNPEKIDSAAQNY
+261 VDTNKIDSPAQNY
-274 LDFNNIDVQPYEA
+274 LDFNNIDVKPYEA
-287 VFDYIHGLRGTIF
+287 VFDYIRGLKGTIL
-300 YDGAKVNEALY
+300 YDGARVNEALF
-311 EAIDNGPSDQ
+311 EAIRSQESGVKSL
-321 GPRTKAK
+321 
-328 NIQSPILIDKAKK
+328 NIKSPILIDKAKK

-354 QDGAALTRFF
+354 QDSVALTRFF
-364 KWLEETLV
+364 KWLEELKD
-372 ESQKSKVERP
+372 ERGKWKVER

-393 AFRAMGENFVEE
+393 EFRMMGENFVEE
-405 SFGTIAGYQGNGAIV
+405 RFGTIAGYLGNGAIV

-429 AEVKKEGMLLLDSG
+429 AEVKPEGMLLLDSG

-450 TDITRTVWLGGRI
+450 TDITRTVWLGGEI
-463 PEQAKLDY
+463 PAQAKRDY

-483 ARFPRGTRGNQLDAL
+483 VRFPRGTRGNQLDAL
-498 AKQYMWQAGITFGHG
+498 AKQFMWEAGITFGHG

-519 HFLGCHEGPQNVRT
+519 HFLSCHEGPQNVRT
-533 DNNPTPLEVG
+533 DNNPTALEVG

-555 GKWGIRTE
+555 DKWGIRTE
-563 NLITVIPAKQTK
+563 NLITVIPAEKTA

-592 FYDTSLIEMSLM
+592 FYDTSLIDWSLM
-604 TEDEIDWLNAYHV
+604 TNQEIAWINAYHEK
-617 RVYKEVSPL
+617 VYKETAPL
-626 LNEEEK
+626 LNADEAEWLK
-632 HYLAKKCVALEI
+632 RKCATLPNKV

>member
-1 MGACLY
+1 MKT
-7 QNIFVILQQN
+7 I
-17 LRNMDVRERL
+17 DKL
-27 AALRAQMHEQGLA
+27 AALRQAMREAGVS

-54 MASHWCEMQWLS
+54 MAAHWCEMQWLS

-76 VTTDRALLWTD
+76 VTLDRALLWTD

-112 CPSVVEWLKGELKA
+112 CPSVVDWLKESLPQPSLKGG
-126 ESQEPRDERF
+126 SSV
-136 IGLNPEMF
+136 GLNPEMW
-144 SVNDFKAWKEQ
+144 SVDDFKAMKERL
-155 FAEAGIGVKSVDLI
+155 ADTGIGVKSIDLI

-174 EGRPAIPSDKLY
+174 EGRPAIPADKLY
-186 PYSADFAGET
+186 PYSADCAGET
-196 VESKISRMREILEAK
+196 VESKLARIRKCLPQPSLK
-211 GESQKSK
+211 GGS
-218 DYALIVSAL
+218 AMIISAL

-250 VVLEGDKCTLF
+250 VVLEADKCTLF
-261 VNPEKIDSAAQNY
+261 VDANKVDTVAQNY
-274 LDFNNIDVQPYEA
+274 LDFNPIDVQPYEA
-287 VFDYIHGLRGTIF
+287 VFESIRGLQGTVLF
-300 YDGAKVNEALY
+300 DGARVNEALY
-311 EAIDNGPSDQ
+311 EAIPEGCKKVN
-321 GPRTKAK
+321 AK
-328 NIQSPILIDKAKK
+328 SPILIDKARK

-354 QDGAALTRFF
+354 QDAVALTRFF
-364 KWLEETLV
+364 LWLEKEAFRDGQT
-372 ESQKSKVERP
+372 Q
-382 LTEWDLMEKLH
+382 TEWTLMEKLH
-393 AFRAMGENFVEE
+393 EFRMMGENFVEE
-405 SFGTIAGYQGNGAIV
+405 SFGTIAGYKGNGAIV
-420 HYAATKEHC
+420 HYAATPDKC
-429 AEVKKEGMLLLDSG
+429 AEVKPEGMLLLDSG

-471 TYVLKGHIALQT
+471 TYVLKGHIALAR

-498 AKQYMWQAGITFGHG
+498 AKQYMWEAGITFGHG

-533 DNNPTPLEVG
+533 DNNPTALEVG

-555 GKWGIRTE
+555 DKWGIRTE
-563 NLITVIPAKQTK
+563 NLITVIPAKRTK
-575 ATTTEDEWLT
+575 ATTTEDEWLA

-592 FYDTSLIEMSLM
+592 FYDTSLIELSLM

-626 LNEEEK
+626 LNAEEAK
-632 HYLAKKCVALEI
+632 FLARKCAAVER

>member
-1 MGACLY
+1 MTVL
-7 QNIFVILQQN
+7 
-17 LRNMDVRERL
+17 ERL
-27 AALRAQMHEQGLA
+27 GALRAQMKAQGLA

-54 MASHWCEMQWLS
+54 MASHWCEMQWIS

-76 VTTDRALLWTD
+76 VTMDRALLWTD

-98 KDSTIELMR
+98 KDTTIELMR

-112 CPSVVEWLKGELKA
+112 CPKITEWLCENVQGAK
-126 ESQEPRDERF
+126 
-136 IGLNPEMF
+136 IGINPEMF
-144 SVNDFKAWKEQ
+144 SVNDFAEWKEQ
-155 FAEAGIGVKSVDLI
+155 FADAGIEIRSVDLI

-186 PYSADFAGET
+186 PYSEDFAGES
-196 VESKISRMREILEAK
+196 VESKLVRMREQLAK
-211 GESQKSK
+211 KK
-218 DYALIVSAL
+218 ANAMIISAL
-227 DEIAWLLN
+227 DEIAWMLN

-250 VVLEGDKCTLF
+250 VVLEADKCTLF
-261 VNPEKIDSAAQNY
+261 VDAAKVDTVAQNY

-287 VFDYIHGLRGTIF
+287 VFDYIRSLSGAVL
-300 YDGAKVNEALY
+300 YDGARVNEALF
-311 EAIDNGPSDQ
+311 EAIPEGCKKMN
-321 GPRTKAK
+321 AK
-328 NIQSPILIDKAKK
+328 SPILIDKAKK

-354 QDGAALTRFF
+354 QDAAALTRFF
-364 KWLEETLV
+364 KWLEEEAFANGQT
-372 ESQKSKVERP
+372 Q
-382 LTEWDLMEKLH
+382 TEWTLMEKLH
-393 AFRAMGENFVEE
+393 EFRAKGENFVEE

-420 HYAATKEHC
+420 HYAATQDTC
-429 AEVKKEGMLLLDSG
+429 AEVKPEGMLLLDSG

-463 PEQAKLDY
+463 PQQAKDDY
-471 TYVLKGHIALQT
+471 TYVLKGHIALQR

-498 AKQYMWQAGITFGHG
+498 AKQYMWEAGITFGHG

-533 DNNPTPLEVG
+533 DNNPTALEVG

-575 ATTTEDEWLT
+575 VTTTEDEWLT

-592 FYDTSLIEMSLM
+592 FYDTNLIEMSLM

-617 RVYKEVSPL
+617 RVYKEVAPL
-626 LNEEEK
+626 LNADEAK
-632 HYLAKKCVALEI
+632 YLARKCAALEL

>member
-1 MGACLY
+1 MQKKVYLCAKFL
-7 QNIFVILQQN
+7 NF
-17 LRNMDVRERL
+17 MSVRERL
-27 AALRAQMHEQGLA
+27 DALRELMRKHDLS

-54 MASHWCEMQWLS
+54 MAAHWCEMQWLS

-76 VTTDRALLWTD
+76 VTLDRALLWTD

-112 CPSVVEWLKGELKA
+112 CPKIVDWLA
-126 ESQEPRDERF
+126 ENVNRQWV
-136 IGLNPEMF
+136 GVNPEMF
-144 SVNDFKAWKEQ
+144 SVNDFADWSEQ
-155 FAEAGIGVKSVDLI
+155 INLKSIDLI
-169 KPIWT
+169 KPLWT
-174 EGRPAIPSDKLY
+174 ENRPAIPADKLY

-196 VESKISRMREILEAK
+196 VESKLARMREIA
-211 GESQKSK
+211 GRKSS
-218 DYALIVSAL
+218 DRQWALVTSAL

-250 VVLEGDKCTLF
+250 VVLEADKCTLF
-261 VNPEKIDSAAQNY
+261 VNAEKIDSPAQNY
-274 LDFNNIDVQPYEA
+274 LDFNNIDVLPYEA
-287 VFDYIHGLRGTIF
+287 VFDYIRGLKGTVLF
-300 YDGAKVNEALY
+300 DGARVNEALF
-311 EAIDNGPSDQ
+311 EAIPEGCKRIN
-321 GPRTKAK
+321 TK
-328 NIQSPILIDKAKK
+328 SPILIDKARK

-354 QDGAALTRFF
+354 QDAVALTRFF
-364 KWLEETLV
+364 KWLEEEAFKTPQTECTLA
-372 ESQKSKVERP
+372 
-382 LTEWDLMEKLH
+382 DKLH
-393 AFRAMGENFVEE
+393 EFRLQGENFVEE

-420 HYAATKEHC
+420 HYAATPDNC
-429 AEVKKEGMLLLDSG
+429 AEVKPQGMLLLDSG

-463 PEQAKLDY
+463 PQQAKLDY
-471 TYVLKGHIALQT
+471 TYVLKGHIALAR

-498 AKQYMWQAGITFGHG
+498 AKQFMWEAGITFGHG

-533 DNNPTPLEVG
+533 DNNPTALEIG

-555 GKWGIRTE
+555 NQWGIRTE
-563 NLITVIPAKQTK
+563 NLITVVPAKRTK
-575 ATTTEDEWLT
+575 ATTTDDEWLA

-626 LNEEEK
+626 LNNDERTF
-632 HYLAKKCVALEI
+632 LARKCAAIEI

>member
-1 MGACLY
+1 MKT
-7 QNIFVILQQN
+7 I
-17 LRNMDVRERL
+17 DKL
-27 AALRAQMHEQGLA
+27 AALRQAMREAGVS

-54 MASHWCEMQWLS
+54 MAAHWCEMQWLS

-76 VTTDRALLWTD
+76 VTLDRALLWTD

-112 CPSVVEWLKGELKA
+112 CPSVVDWLKESLPQPSLKGG
-126 ESQEPRDERF
+126 SSV
-136 IGLNPEMF
+136 GLNPEMW
-144 SVNDFKAWKEQ
+144 SVDDFKAMKERL
-155 FAEAGIGVKSVDLI
+155 ADTGIGVKSIDLI

-174 EGRPAIPSDKLY
+174 EGRPAIPADKLY
-186 PYSADFAGET
+186 PYSADYAGET
-196 VESKISRMREILEAK
+196 VESKLARIRKCLPQPSLK
-211 GESQKSK
+211 GGS
-218 DYALIVSAL
+218 AMIISAL

-250 VVLEGDKCTLF
+250 VVLEADKCTLF
-261 VNPEKIDSAAQNY
+261 VDANKVDTVAQNY
-274 LDFNNIDVQPYEA
+274 LNFNNIDVQPYDA
-287 VFDYIHGLRGTIF
+287 VFESIRGLQGTVLF
-300 YDGAKVNEALY
+300 DGARVNEALY
-311 EAIDNGPSDQ
+311 EAIPEGCKKVN
-321 GPRTKAK
+321 AK
-328 NIQSPILIDKAKK
+328 SPILIDKARK

-354 QDGAALTRFF
+354 QDAGALTRFF
-364 KWLEETLV
+364 FWLEKEAFRDGQT
-372 ESQKSKVERP
+372 Q
-382 LTEWDLMEKLH
+382 TEWTLMEKLH
-393 AFRAMGENFVEE
+393 EFRMMGENFVEE
-405 SFGTIAGYQGNGAIV
+405 SFGTIAGYKGNGAIV
-420 HYAATKEHC
+420 HYAATPDKC
-429 AEVKKEGMLLLDSG
+429 AEVKPEGMLLLDSG

-471 TYVLKGHIALQT
+471 TYVLKGHIALAR

-498 AKQYMWQAGITFGHG
+498 AKQYMWEAGITFGHG

-533 DNNPTPLEVG
+533 DNNPTALEVG

-555 GKWGIRTE
+555 DKWGIRTE
-563 NLITVIPAKQTK
+563 NLITVIPAKRTK
-575 ATTTEDEWLT
+575 ATTTEDEWLA

-592 FYDTSLIEMSLM
+592 FYDTSLIELSLM

-626 LNEEEK
+626 LNAEEAK
-632 HYLAKKCVALEI
+632 FLARKCAAVER

>member
-1 MGACLY
+1 MRASVYAHTIRLQKY
-7 QNIFVILQQN
+7 KKILIYAKKIVPLQQN
-17 LRNMDVRERL
+17 FLRLMTTKDKL
-27 AALRAQMHEQGLA
+27 DALRKLMRANGLS

-54 MASHWCEMQWLS
+54 MASHWCEMQWIS
-66 GFNGESGTMV
+66 GFNGESGTVV
-76 VTTDRALLWTD
+76 VTLDRALLWTD

-112 CPSVVEWLKGELKA
+112 CPSIVEWISGLGISGLVV
-126 ESQEPRDERF
+126 
-136 IGLNPEMF
+136 GLNPEMF
-144 SVNDFKAWKEQ
+144 SVNDFAAWKNQ
-155 FAEAGIGVKSVDLI
+155 WAEAGIEIKSIDLI
-169 KPIWT
+169 KDLWT
-174 EGRPAIPSDKLY
+174 SGRPAIPADKLF

-196 VESKISRMREILEAK
+196 VESKIQRIRGLVDERIR
-211 GESQKSK
+211 GSK
-218 DYALIVSAL
+218 PWALLVSAL

-250 VVLEGDKCTLF
+250 VVLEADKCTLF
-261 VNPEKIDSAAQNY
+261 VDAAKLDSAAQNY
-274 LDFNNIDVQPYEA
+274 LDFNNIDIQPYEA
-287 VFDYIHGLRGTIF
+287 VFDYIRSLSGTVLF
-300 YDGAKVNEALY
+300 DGARVNEALF
-311 EAIDNGPSDQ
+311 EAIPADCKKIN
-321 GPRTKAK
+321 TK
-328 NIQSPILIDKAKK
+328 SVILIDKAKK

-354 QDGAALTRFF
+354 QDSAALTRFF
-364 KWLEETLV
+364 KWLEEEAFTSNPLTPN
-372 ESQKSKVERP
+372 P
-382 LTEWDLMEKLH
+382 LTEYTLMEKLH
-393 AFRAMGENFVEE
+393 EFRLMGENFVEE

-420 HYAATKEHC
+420 HYAATKDNC
-429 AEVKKEGMLLLDSG
+429 AVVKPEGMLLLDSG

-463 PEQAKLDY
+463 PQQAKLDY

-483 ARFPRGTRGNQLDAL
+483 VRFPRGTRGNQLDAL
-498 AKQYMWQAGITFGHG
+498 AKQYMWAAGITFGHG

-555 GKWGIRTE
+555 DRWGIRTE
-563 NLITVIPAKQTK
+563 NLITVIPAPQTK

-604 TEDEIDWLNAYHV
+604 TREEIEWINAYHA
-617 RVYKEVSPL
+617 RVYKETAPL
-626 LNEEEK
+626 LNADEAEF
-632 HYLAKKCVALEI
+632 LARKCAPLTL